1 MTARA
6 LASNLE
12 PLLMPLGW
20 LKRFWHVWSKSTKT
34 LSWPPPCWPQ
44 PCLSSL
50 KPFGLWGAFVN
61 TSDAI
66 WCGETPG
73 LILPRPFREHLWQ
86 RLKSCSVLSSFC
98 SLKYQTGAPRLLR
111 RSTPIHIYADSCARQ
126 NEYFHICMHKITLK
140 VYTLQSETFSLS
152 EVGIIRRHL
161 KNQHLLLLAP
171 QCVF

>member
-1 MTARA
+1 MWAWWWWQRELLQASLNLCWCHSGGLKDSDMSDPRA
-6 LASNLE
+6 
-12 PLLMPLGW
+12 P
-20 LKRFWHVWSKSTKT
+20 KT

-50 KPFGLWGAFVN
+50 KPFGLWVAFVN

-98 SLKYQTGAPRLLR
+98 SLKYHTGAPRLLR
-111 RSTPIHIYADSCARQ
+111 RSTLIHIYADSCARQ

-140 VYTLQSETFSLS
+140 VYTLQSETFSLG
-152 EVGIIRRHL
+152 EVGIISRHL
-161 KNQHLLLLAP
+161 KINT
-171 QCVF
+171 CCC